1 MKFFFRESQGFTL
14 IELSIVIAIVGI
26 LAAVAIPI
34 FDSFTDD
41 AKVDDLKSNIL
52 VAATAQEKFFLAKG
66 RYATTGNDGEILV
79 SAFDYPKQTDD
90 MTIRTGIILKE
101 GVGMGYWVSGARR
114 IKGKLHCWLYLS
126 AFMGT
131 AEKND
136 FREFGENDYIE
147 YTGVTCS
154 L

>member
-1 MKFFFRESQGFTL
+1 MKFFFEKSSGFTL

-34 FDSFTDD
+34 FDSFADNS
-41 AKVDDLKSNIL
+41 KIDDLKSNIL

-66 RYATTGNDGEILV
+66 RYATTGNDGEVLE
-79 SAFDYPKQTDD
+79 SAFDYPKKTSD

-101 GVGMGYWVSGARR
+101 GVGMGYWVSGARE

-126 AFMGT
+126 SFMGT
-131 AEKND
+131 AERND
-136 FREFGENDYIE
+136 LREFNENDYIE
-147 YTGVTCS
+147 YKGVSCS